1 MSAKLPTLLY
11 GLMANIYTQGHIFS
25 TAMPFGIDGWL
36 KDSACANIPSIFV
49 TLDTFHLLSGW
60 LKDLEHAGGD
70 RARLRQHAPG
80 RVGAAGGA
88 RVVRRRRHARRPGDD
103 RASRAGGAIGARG
116 GPATDVSAAAVGGAR
131 HPRRAAVLRQPP
143 DANDPVASSLIV
155 DSARVGIP
163 F

>member
-60 LKDLEHAGGD
+60 LKE
-70 RARLRQHAPG
+70 
-80 RVGAAGGA
+80 
-88 RVVRRRRHARRPGDD
+88 
-103 RASRAGGAIGARG
+103 
-116 GPATDVSAAAVGGAR
+116 
-131 HPRRAAVLRQPP
+131 
-143 DANDPVASSLIV
+143 VASSNILYISVTLEVSQLLI
-155 DSARVGIP
+155 SPYFSEWA
-163 F
+163 